1 MVDIGSVFLYT
12 KNEGK
17 VLKMFKLKK
26 LPPNYNFDTIEILRQ
41 LSLSHK
47 ALAEL
52 KGYSEVVPN
61 KNILINAAM
70 INEAKN
76 SSEIEN
82 IVTTHDEIYKALST
96 NKGTLAS
103 KEVINYRSAL
113 WMGYELIRE
122 NGFLSTNMIVKIQK
136 AIENSEAG
144 IRTTP
149 GTTLKNERTG
159 EVVYMPPQ
167 SHSEIIDLM
176 NNLEK
181 YINND
186 HEIDDLIK
194 LAIIHYQFES
204 IHPFYDG
211 NGRTGRVINVL
222 YLTLKDL
229 LDSPILYMS
238 KYINNH
244 KQVYYKVL
252 QNVRDKNDF
261 ESLVLFKLKAIEETS
276 VSTLNLLKQI
286 NSLIDEAANEIK
298 EKLPKIYSK
307 ELIEVLFYEFY
318 TKIVYVQEKLNVS
331 RRTASTYLIQLEE
344 AGFLTSKMEGREK
357 IYLNNKLFELIKKAD
372 F

>member
-1 MVDIGSVFLYT
+1 
-12 KNEGK
+12 
-17 VLKMFKLKK
+17 MFKLNK
-26 LPPNYNFDTIEILRQ
+26 LPPNYNFDTVKILKQ

-96 NKGTLAS
+96 SKGTLAS
-103 KEVINYRSAL
+103 KEVINYRTAL
-113 WMGYELIRE
+113 WKGYELIKE
-122 NGFLSTNMIVKIQK
+122 NGFLSTNMIIKIQK
-136 AIENSEAG
+136 TIESSEAG

-149 GTTLKNERTG
+149 GTTLINEKTG
-159 EVVYMPPQ
+159 EIVYTPPQ
-167 SHSEIIDLM
+167 SYSEIIDLM
-176 NNLEK
+176 NNLEV
-181 YINND
+181 YINNND
-186 HEIDDLIK
+186 EIDDLIK

-222 YLTLKDL
+222 YLTLKNL
-229 LDSPILYMS
+229 LDSPVLYMS

-244 KQVYYKVL
+244 KQEYYKVL
-252 QNVRDKNDF
+252 QNVRDENDY
-261 ESLVLFKLKAIEETS
+261 ENLVLFKLKAVEETS
-276 VSTLNLLKQI
+276 IQTLSLLKQI
-286 NSLIDEAANEIK
+286 SSLIDETANEIRR
-298 EKLPKIYSK
+298 KLPKIYSK

-318 TKIVYVQEKLNVS
+318 TKIVYVEEQLNVS
-331 RRTASTYLIQLEE
+331 RRTASTYLIELES